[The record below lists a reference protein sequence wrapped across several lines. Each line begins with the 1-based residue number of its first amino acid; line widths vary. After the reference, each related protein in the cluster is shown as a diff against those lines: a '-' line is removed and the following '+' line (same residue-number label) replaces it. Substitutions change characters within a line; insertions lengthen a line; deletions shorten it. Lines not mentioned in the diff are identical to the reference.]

1 MSTTVAGT
9 QTGSSPVPAPLTTG
23 RTLPIAAGP
32 VLLMLDT
39 AALLLLWPA
48 TVLVMYP
55 AMAGAALAATLL
67 VYPAVALFGLYAT
80 GLYRR
85 EAVVAPR
92 RAMGRVPAAAA
103 LAALGGALVLL
114 PFLPDASRAALPAG
128 VAALVSATSARLVF
142 EGLRRRGLFS
152 RTLLVLGAGKRA
164 WDLVFVLRKEGR
176 TLGYKVYYLHDPK
189 LGARDERLL
198 DPAMGVVHEAG
209 PGGILSSALRLKPDE
224 IVVAPDERRGMDLQ
238 GLLDCKIAGFPVSEY
253 LAFLEREVQRVD
265 VKRIEMGWLLYS
277 DGFAMGPLERALKRL
292 VDVSVSL
299 AVLTVMSPFL
309 AAAAIGVRMQDG
321 GPALYRQTRVTQ
333 GGKRFEILKLRT
345 MTVNAEKGGAAWAAA
360 GDSRIT
366 RLGMFLRRTRLDELP
381 QLINVLRGEM
391 SFVGPR
397 PERPEFVEMLAQE
410 IPLYRERH
418 AMKAGLT
425 GWAQV
430 NYPYGASIDDAR
442 SKLSYDLYYVKNY
455 SPMLDVRI
463 IIQTLRV
470 VLWPSGVR

>member
-1 MSTTVAGT
+1 MSTTIAGSH
-9 QTGSSPVPAPLTTG
+9 TGPIPAPSAPATG

-32 VLLMLDT
+32 
-39 AALLLLWPA
+39 ALLVLDVLALLILWPA
-48 TVLVMYP
+48 TVLLLFP
-55 AMAGAALAATLL
+55 ALSGLSLAAALL
-67 VYPAVALFGLYAT
+67 VYPGIALFGLYAT

-92 RAMGRVPAAAA
+92 RALGRVPMAATM
-103 LAALGGALVLL
+103 AALGGALVLL
-114 PFLPDASRAALPAG
+114 PFLPDAARAALPAG
-128 VAALVSATSARLVF
+128 GVTLASATAARLAF
-142 EGLRRRGLFS
+142 EALRRRGLFS

-176 TLGYKVYYLHDPK
+176 NLGYKVAYLHDQK
-189 LGARDERLL
+189 LGERDERLL
-198 DPAMGVVHEAG
+198 DPLMGTVYEAG
-209 PGGILSSALRLKPDE
+209 PGGILATALRLKPDE

-277 DGFAMGPLERALKRL
+277 DGFVMGPMERALKRL

-299 AVLTVMSPFL
+299 TVLTLMSPFL

-333 GGKRFEILKLRT
+333 GGRRFQILKLRT

-360 GDSRIT
+360 KDSRIT
-366 RLGMFLRRTRLDELP
+366 KFGMFLRRTRLDELP

-397 PERPEFVEMLAQE
+397 PERPEFVDMLAHE
-410 IPLYRERH
+410 MPLYRERH

-455 SPMLDVRI
+455 SPMLDARI
-463 IIQTLRV
+463 IVQTLRV